1 MGRIEIV
8 NQNWWRLLLVLR
20 LIVCLISVIISQ
32 CLNFTH
38 TSHVIH
44 LIKQKIGSHFNF
56 QSRSNH
62 VRTCKYV
69 FVHSF
74 IHQNSNSWSERIRR
88 EKTKVRKRK
97 SVFELKIAREKN
109 RTHIEIW
116 LWRKMI
122 WRFFATVCKF
132 CEAKQKL
139 IPWRNTG
146 ADHKQPRSMNNYS
159 FYALL

>member
-1 MGRIEIV
+1 M
-8 NQNWWRLLLVLR
+8 LLFR
-20 LIVCLISVIISQ
+20 
-32 CLNFTH
+32 NAW
-38 TSHVIH
+38 TSHTHIAYVIH